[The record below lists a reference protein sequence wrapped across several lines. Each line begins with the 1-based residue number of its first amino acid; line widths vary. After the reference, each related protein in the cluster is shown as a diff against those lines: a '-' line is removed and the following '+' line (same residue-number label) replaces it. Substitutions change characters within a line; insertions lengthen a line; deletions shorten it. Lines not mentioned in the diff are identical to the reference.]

1 MKKISVGILGLA
13 LSMILTGCGVGGS
26 SAPAPSS
33 SSPAPSETS
42 QSEDKSVGADKPV
55 NLTWAAGGMGGGWYS
70 MAAGISSIIKEKNP
84 NVNIKVIPGGSLQN
98 IPFLDNGEAQIAWEQ
113 PPFVLA
119 GVKGED
125 PFKQKSPDLVAIGNG
140 FSNNYFHFIVPAESN
155 IQTSDDIFKPGQ
167 KVKVALTPVNNTD
180 EWVFR
185 KILEYYKTSYD
196 QMKKEGS
203 AFFHGSYT
211 EQAEQFKNQNVNV
224 MFSQL
229 ALPGSAVTDAS
240 VSRDLRVVPMSDG
253 LIQHLSQYALG
264 TAIIPAG
271 TYPNAKNGNEDIKT
285 ATMNTILVTN
295 KNVPDDVVYEIT
307 KTINESLER
316 LPSIHASLK
325 DYKLEE
331 AVENLGT
338 TLHPGAEKYYKE
350 KGIIK

>member
-1 MKKISVGILGLA
+1 MKKISVGILSLA
-13 LSMILTGCGVGGS
+13 LSMVLTACGVGGS
-26 SAPAPSS
+26 SSPAPSS
-33 SSPAPSETS
+33 SSPASNESS
-42 QSEDKSVGADKPV
+42 QTDNTGGSVDKPV

-70 MAAGISSIIKEKNP
+70 MAAGISSVIKEKNP

-98 IPFLDNGEAQIAWEQ
+98 IPFLDSGEAQIAWEQ

-125 PFKQKSPDLVAIGNG
+125 PFKQKSPDLLAIGNG
-140 FSNNYFHFIVPAESN
+140 FSNNYFHFVVPADSD
-155 IQTSDDIFKPGQ
+155 IQSSDDIFKTG
-167 KVKVALTPVNNTD
+167 KEVKIALTPVNNTD

-196 QMKKEGS
+196 EMKKDGS

-211 EQAEQFKNQNVNV
+211 EQAEQFKNQNVDV

-253 LIQHLSQYALG
+253 LMQHLSQYALG
-264 TAIIPAG
+264 TATIPAG
-271 TYPNAKNGNEDIKT
+271 TYPNAKNANEDVQT
-285 ATMNTILVTN
+285 ATMNTVLVTN
-295 KNVPDDVVYEIT
+295 KNVPNDVVYEIT
-307 KTINESLER
+307 KIINENSDR
-316 LPSIHASLK
+316 LPSIHGSLK

-331 AVENLGT
+331 AIENLGAP
-338 TLHPGAEKYYKE
+338 LHPGAEKYYKE